1 MNVIKKIL
9 NYLDSNPIPLVIFFS
24 SFFIL
29 LGFAGTR
36 LFLSDEGVI
45 LDQFYN
51 LINGSLAIKIAKIN
65 TVKGIFILV
74 GDNLYGLFSYSLLLL
89 SLPIYYLLKI
99 IDAFYG
105 AHLFILQLWAL
116 SGGLIIYLIMKYKKP
131 KLAVITGILSYCILI
146 LSNWYFFKPIYFPKW
161 GELLSI
167 ELTNILI
174 TSFIVLIVYQLFKK
188 LFGAKIA
195 LFASFFVILATPIS
209 FYAITLKH
217 HSLTLFLTLISIYYF
232 YKNLEE
238 KDNKFIFLAYFFAGL
253 CVWARIL
260 DGAILL
266 ITLLAMDFL
275 ILKKRNHKYIYRVLL
290 IILISLIP
298 FFIFNYLILG
308 NPFSILESTPL
319 TDKAVTLQTA
329 KDFISLENE
338 GNNLQNELL
347 NKLGY
352 TWNSLNSNWAE
363 MFASI
368 LFFKLNNTF
377 GVFLVSPFVILA
389 LVFFVHKIKCKI
401 KYNTMDKFFLLYS
414 GILLGIYSILSI
426 LFNVKSFTSILTDT
440 PMVLEYRYLLIGYI
454 ILLYFALRVNK
465 IKELIEIELKNIVLL
480 YGILLILCIIYFVT
494 QFPKPFMDIYYYAAQ
509 ITITFLIIV
518 VSSSV
523 LLKNKKPIAAILTKL
538 CVLLIS
544 ISLVQASFL
553 MLFYYWVVSMTYISP
568 SQNFSILPLL
578 DNMLRWMYQIFLR

>member
-1 MNVIKKIL
+1 
-9 NYLDSNPIPLVIFFS
+9 
-24 SFFIL
+24 
-29 LGFAGTR
+29 
-36 LFLSDEGVI
+36 VI

-99 IDAFYG
+99 IDSFYG

-116 SGGLIIYLIMKYKKP
+116 SGGLIVYLIMRYKKP

-167 ELTNILI
+167 ELTNIMI
-174 TSFIVLIVYQLFKK
+174 TSFIVVIVYQLFKK
-188 LFGAKIA
+188 LFSDKIA

-209 FYAITLKH
+209 FYALTLKH
-217 HSLTLFLTLISIYYF
+217 HSLTIFFTLLSIFYF
-232 YKNLEE
+232 CKHFER
-238 KDNKFIFLAYFFAGL
+238 KDSKFMFVAYFFAGL
-253 CVWARIL
+253 CVWTRIL

-266 ITLLAMDFL
+266 ITLLAMDLL
-275 ILKKRNHKYIYRVLL
+275 ILKKRNIKYMSQVLL
-290 IILISLIP
+290 IILLSLIP

-338 GNNLQNELL
+338 GTRLQNELL
-347 NKLGY
+347 TKLGY
-352 TWNSLNSNWAE
+352 TWNTLSNNWVR

-368 LFFKLNNTF
+368 LFLKMNNTF
-377 GVFLVSPFVILA
+377 GIFLISPFIILA
-389 LVFFVHKIKCKI
+389 LVFFVHRIKSKI
-401 KYNTMDKFFLLYS
+401 KYNTMDTFFILYI
-414 GILLGIYSILSI
+414 GIFLGTYSLLSI

-454 ILLYFALRVNK
+454 ILLYFALRINK
-465 IKELIEIELKNIVLL
+465 IKELIEIELKNIVLF
-480 YGILLILCIIYFVT
+480 YGILLISGIIYFVT
-494 QFPKPFMDIYYYAAQ
+494 QFPKPFIDIYYYAAQ
-509 ITITFLIIV
+509 ITIICLIIV

-523 LLKNKKPIAAILTKL
+523 FLQNKKLITAILTKL
-538 CVLLIS
+538 SVLLIS
-544 ISLVQASFL
+544 ISLVLATFL
-553 MLFYYWVVSMTYISP
+553 MLFYYWVVSMAYISP
-568 SQNFSILPLL
+568 SQNFSILPILE
-578 DNMLRWMYQIFLR
+578 NTLRWMYQIFLR

>member
-1 MNVIKKIL
+1 MNVIKNL
-9 NYLDSNPIPLVIFFS
+9 SNYLDYNPIPILIFFS

-29 LGFAGTR
+29 LSFAGTR

-74 GDNLYGLFSYSLLLL
+74 GDNLYGLFSYSLLIL
-89 SLPIYYLLKI
+89 SLPVFYLLRI
-99 IDAFYG
+99 IDIYYG

-116 SGGLIIYLIMKYKKP
+116 SGGMIIYLIMKYKNP
-131 KLAVITGILSYCILI
+131 KFASISGILSYCILI
-146 LSNWYFFKPIYFPKW
+146 FSNWYFLKPIYFPKW
-161 GELLSI
+161 GELLSL
-167 ELTNILI
+167 ELTNIII
-174 TSFIVLIVYQLFKK
+174 TSFIVLIIYQLFKK
-188 LFGAKIA
+188 LFDDKIA
-195 LFASFFVILATPIS
+195 IFASFFVILATPVS

-217 HSLTLFLTLISIYYF
+217 HSLTLFFTLLSIYYF
-232 YKNLEE
+232 YKHYEE
-238 KDNKFIFLAYFFAGL
+238 KDNKYIFIAYFFAGL
-253 CVWARIL
+253 CIWTRII
-260 DGAILL
+260 DGSILL

-275 ILKKRNHKYIYRVLL
+275 ILKKRNMIYISHVLL

-319 TDKAVTLQTA
+319 TDKAITLQTS

-352 TWNSLNSNWAE
+352 TWNSLGTDWVR

-368 LFFKLNNTF
+368 LFLKMNNTF
-377 GVFLVSPFVILA
+377 GVFLVSPFIILA
-389 LVFFVHKIKCKI
+389 LVFFVHKIKSKI
-401 KYNTMDKFFLLYS
+401 KYNTMDKFFILYI
-414 GILLGIYSILSI
+414 GILLGTYSILSI
-426 LFNVKSFTSILTDT
+426 LFNRFSFISILTDT

-454 ILLYFALRVNK
+454 ILLYFALRIIK
-465 IKELIEIELKNIVLL
+465 IKELIEVELKNIVLL
-480 YGILLILCIIYFVT
+480 YGNLLIFFIIYFIT
-494 QFPKPFMDIYYYAAQ
+494 QFPIPFMDIYYSAAQ

-518 VSSSV
+518 VSSTI
-523 LLKNKKPIAAILTKL
+523 LLQNKKPIAAILNKL
-538 CVLLIS
+538 CVLIIT

-568 SQNFSILPLL
+568 SQNFSILPILERFILYALL
-578 DNMLRWMYQIFLR
+578 K

>member
-1 MNVIKKIL
+1 MNVIKKFC
-9 NYLDSNPIPLVIFFS
+9 NYLDLNPIPSLIFFS

-29 LGFAGTR
+29 LSFAGTR

-65 TVKGIFILV
+65 TVKGIFISV
-74 GDNLYGLFSYSLLLL
+74 GDNLYGLFSYSLLIL
-89 SLPIYYLLKI
+89 SLPVYYLLRL
-99 IDAFYG
+99 IDPYYG

-116 SGGLIIYLIMKYKKP
+116 SGGVVAYLIMKYRNP
-131 KLAVITGILSYCILI
+131 KLAAITGNLSYFILI
-146 LSNWYFFKPIYFPKW
+146 FSNWYFFKPIYFPKW

-188 LFGAKIA
+188 LFSDTIA

-217 HSLTLFLTLISIYYF
+217 HSLTLFFTLLSIYYF
-232 YKNLEE
+232 YKHHER
-238 KDNKFIFLAYFFAGL
+238 KDNKFIFLAYFLAGL
-253 CVWARIL
+253 CVWTRIL

-275 ILKKRNHKYIYRVLL
+275 ILKKISAKYILHVFL

-319 TDKAVTLQTA
+319 TDKVVTLLTA

-352 TWNSLNSNWAE
+352 SWNSLDSNWFR
-363 MFASI
+363 MFVSI
-368 LFFKLNNTF
+368 LFLKMNNTF
-377 GVFLVSPFVILA
+377 GVFPVSPFIILA
-389 LVFFVHKIKCKI
+389 LVFFMYKIKSKI
-401 KYNTMDKFFLLYS
+401 KNNIMDKFFLLYI
-414 GILLGIYSILSI
+414 GIFLGIYSILSI

-454 ILLYFALRVNK
+454 ILLYFALRINK

-480 YGILLILCIIYFVT
+480 YGILLILGIIYFIT
-494 QFPKPFMDIYYYAAQ
+494 QFPISVIDIYYYAAQ
-509 ITITFLIIV
+509 ITMICLIIV
-518 VSSSV
+518 VSSSI
-523 LLKNKKPIAAILTKL
+523 LLQNKKPIVTILNKL
-538 CVLLIS
+538 CVLFIS
-544 ISLVQASFL
+544 ISLVQASL
-553 MLFYYWVVSMTYISP
+553 LVLFYYWVVSMTYISP
-568 SQNFSILPLL
+568 SQNFSILPILE
-578 DNMLRWMYQIFLR
+578 NMLKWMYQIFLR